1 MWETP
6 PRPRRGGAGFVAQ
19 FAGGLAGLPFVA
31 MSREVATPRGVGR
44 SSPHLGLATR
54 ASYARLRLRRVVCLR
69 YADNVAFRVGEL
81 SEDHHAGDFS
91 DRHDR
96 LPTLRLDLVEVGL
109 RIVDLNVEGDLIA
122 AAISSADAAADAL
135 ASVVDHA
142 VVHRVIGVDLPA
154 EDARVEVL
162 KILSVL
168 PRDIEPCD
176 WVCHFDFLL
185 FRTDGRFSRLNY
197 NVSVEADNRL
207 SVVLRKRDNFARA
220 RDPLGASVTTARGF

>member
-1 MWETP
+1 C
-6 PRPRRGGAGFVAQ
+6 RSVRGWISGTS
-19 FAGGLAGLPFVA
+19 FVA
-31 MSREVATPRGVGR
+31 MSREVATPTSVGK

-122 AAISSADAAADAL
+122 TAISKVGTESGK
-135 ASVVDHA
+135 
-142 VVHRVIGVDLPA
+142 GVM
-154 EDARVEVL
+154 R
-162 KILSVL
+162 
-168 PRDIEPCD
+168 
-176 WVCHFDFLL
+176 
-185 FRTDGRFSRLNY
+185 
-197 NVSVEADNRL
+197 
-207 SVVLRKRDNFARA
+207 
-220 RDPLGASVTTARGF
+220 